1 MVSIKSII
9 SKQIFGS
16 SGKLSDKITSKA
28 ASAVDTTSAVEV
40 FPVDVSVVMPVYN
53 CEDFIEQAVRSI
65 ADHTDCRF
73 EIIAVNDES
82 PDGALDILRRLEAE
96 IPQLKVFDQ
105 TNIGGAPTLNR
116 GISYACGKYVAFLD
130 SDDWIPPHALDI
142 LFERAEYSQAEVT
155 GGAIERYLEGTYY
168 PVYDTSYIRASQV
181 IDVKDDFNP
190 SLLQDAFY
198 TGKLFLRSHLIKNN
212 IWFPPDLL
220 YADRPFVTKAFLT
233 AKKIALTPNITGYW
247 RKRLDGASITDGS
260 SNPINI
266 LDKAIGYTPLLKHKY
281 EHNDARFKEIIF
293 LEGVKRIFWNYPDAF
308 QASYAPVFA
317 RAICILLSA
326 YPDYKKASSLS
337 IKQQRILEQAV
348 SYRPEHMHSFLLSLE
363 DVIAQFNGEPVVV
376 LAKALRELPH
386 VGRKLAQPEPVP
398 VLRDFAAQEE
408 DLFVFESFFG
418 KSYGGNPRY
427 VFEELVRSGRKFR
440 AVWVHSPS
448 RKPFKFK
455 QFKNPSVTIIQVA
468 RGSAEYKSYL
478 NRAKYWINN
487 IRFSDDI
494 QKPEG
499 TIYLQTWHGTP
510 LKRLGL
516 DIEVE
521 GTEADARESFLN
533 EARNWDYLLAQNTY
547 SSDIFKRSFNISCPV
562 LDEGYPANDFLVD
575 PVRRGKVAAYVRKT
589 YDVPAGKKIITYA
602 PTWRESNRIGL
613 KWSFKNR
620 IQMDFFRLKERFSDE
635 YVVLTR
641 LHHLMANTLQLEGLD
656 GFTRD
661 ASKEPDANRLMAAT
675 DVLITDFSSIFFDYA
690 CSGKPMIFHMYDIE
704 NYKNNLR
711 GLYLDPYTDLPGP
724 VTTTENELIAA
735 LENIGNWQEEYGA
748 RFEKFRERFL
758 SSDDGGAA
766 KRVVDRVFS
775 VEQHKADFAHKMQF
789 QFEKPK
795 ARIFD
800 KKPANVSFDKDITL
814 LIPLVADRKDIAKDL
829 GLVLEEI
836 GDLVQILL
844 VKPVSTKL
852 SKKTMDWIETS
863 ACDLYCNTNDHA
875 DVPLLTEA
883 MSDVR
888 GEYVLVHSLDDEI
901 NCSALKL
908 LHERAKVATADVAVS
923 RLLNKDGAP
932 HSATSYITRATTI
945 VTASKHNDSVFRDTS
960 CAGKLFRTEFLTSTN
975 LQPISQEDN
984 NERNFVIKAFAHA
997 KCITVS
1003 PTTVVKLVKKDSQPS
1018 KIARLNQLRQ
1028 QTHTVSGILLDNRVA
1043 SRSVILALASQLAQ
1057 TLLEEIKLT
1066 DKPSDIKRLGTI
1078 ARVFLFS
1085 YPDYETLDGLA
1096 AEDVALLNFIRHH
1109 RLESLEGFLQYQK
1122 DLQNSPVSD
1131 NEEEVYPYQIAM
1143 GAHNDTS
1150 DLQAYRISDNAQ
1162 NAVVKQI
1169 ADNHFEHDEALEVIQ
1184 RFDRHFDTD
1193 TFMFMPQSQYIA
1205 QSELMATFQGLCDK
1219 LAPFTAILVKP
1230 ENMRDFEPP
1239 KHNGSSIVV
1248 ERGTTAYYFWLSRSK
1263 YLFTDMLVADVLKG
1277 WDTDADGK
1285 SRIVVQ
1291 TACQAM
1297 SKDYV
1302 RVGKSA
1308 LTTEAVKEESTLW
1321 TYVIADNEADEK
1333 LLKRQLAK
1341 SCEVI
1346 LSRHH
1351 LPILLAD
1358 KIVRRAASTEF
1369 MNKARIK
1376 SHQRMVGMVLRPQKL
1391 QTDIQPPLID
1401 FYYLADKLQYN
1412 FVFAVHDQG
1421 QNDWAPLLNE
1431 LRRFLTPDG
1440 AHNGLQTLMSGADI
1454 LVTNVTN
1461 LVASFQALGRPV
1473 ITLTE
1478 DFPVVFASS
1487 AQKKSYRKAG
1497 LVWDEVELA
1506 HALRTLD
1513 MLPAETSNETGTVAK
1528 IEIDKINELLVQ
1540 ALFSDRPR
1548 LQNRLQSND

>member
-1 MVSIKSII
+1 MATIKSMIA
-9 SKQIFGS
+9 KQIARS
-16 SGKLSDKITSKA
+16 SKKKPVETPA
-28 ASAVDTTSAVEV
+28 AQSPAAHTPDTAEV
-40 FPVDVSVVMPVYN
+40 FTVDVSVVMPVYN
-53 CEDFIEQAVRSI
+53 CEDYIEQAIRSI
-65 ADHTDCRF
+65 AEHTDCRF
-73 EIIAVNDES
+73 EIIAVNDQS
-82 PDGALDILRRLEAE
+82 PDGALEILRRLEKE
-96 IPQLKVFDQ
+96 FPQLKVFDQ

-116 GISYACGKYVAFLD
+116 GISYACGKYIAFLD
-130 SDDWIPPHALDI
+130 SDDWMEPHALDT
-142 LFERAEYSQAEVT
+142 LLGRAESSGAEVT
-155 GGAIERYLEGTYY
+155 VGVIKKYLDGKIFE
-168 PVYDTSYIRASQV
+168 VYDMGYIKAADV
-181 IDVKDDFNP
+181 IDTQNGFNP
-190 SLLQDAFY
+190 AILTDSFY
-198 TGKLFLRSHLIKNN
+198 TGKLFLRHHLTDNN
-212 IWFPPDLL
+212 IWFPPSLL
-220 YADRPFVTKAFLT
+220 YADRPFVTKALLT
-233 AKKIALTPNITGYW
+233 SKKIALTPNTTGYW
-247 RKRLDGASITDGS
+247 RKSIDGASITDGF
-260 SNPINI
+260 SNPRNL
-266 LDKAIGYTPLLKHKY
+266 LDKMLGFTSLLKTTY
-281 EHNDARFKEIIF
+281 GHNDVWIKEQLF
-293 LEGVKRIFWNYPDAF
+293 REALKRLFWNYTDALRP
-308 QASYAPVFA
+308 SYAPDFA
-317 RAICILLSA
+317 RALCMLLAA
-326 YPDYKKASSLS
+326 YPDYKKVSSLS
-337 IKQQRILEQAV
+337 IRQQRLFEQAV
-348 SYRPEHMHSFLLSLE
+348 SYRSEHMHSFVLNIE
-363 DVIAQFNGEPVVV
+363 DVIKRFEGEPVAL

-386 VGRKLAQPEPVP
+386 VGHKLARPEPVP
-398 VLRDFAAQEE
+398 VLREFTAQDE

-427 VFEELVRSGRKFR
+427 VFEELVRSGREFR

-448 RKPFKFK
+448 RKPFNFK
-455 QFKNPSVTIIQVA
+455 QLENTRVTIIQVA

-478 NRAKYWINN
+478 SKAKYWINN

-510 LKRLGL
+510 LKRLGR

-521 GTEADARESFLN
+521 GAEADARASFLK
-533 EARNWDYLLAQNTY
+533 EASNWDYLLAQNTY
-547 SSDIFKRSFNISCPV
+547 SSDIFKRAFDISCPV
-562 LDEGYPANDFLVD
+562 LDKGYPANDFLVD
-575 PVRRGKVAAYVRKT
+575 PEQCRKVAAHVRNT
-589 YDVPAGKKIITYA
+589 YDVPANKKVITYA
-602 PTWRESNRIGL
+602 PTWRETNRIGA
-613 KWSFKNR
+613 KWIFKNR
-620 IQMDFFRLKERFSDE
+620 VQIDFFRLKERFSDE

-641 LHHLMANTLQLEGLD
+641 LHHLIANTLQLEGLD
-656 GFTRD
+656 GFARD

-690 CSGKPMIFHMYDIE
+690 CMGKPMIFHMYDIE
-704 NYKNNLR
+704 NYKNSLR

-758 SSDDGGAA
+758 NWDDGSAA

-775 VEQHKADFAHKMQF
+775 IEQHKADFPHKIQF

-795 ARIFD
+795 TRIFD
-800 KKPANVSFDKDITL
+800 KKPTNANLDKDITL

-829 GLVLEEI
+829 DEVLEEI
-836 GDLVQILL
+836 GDKAQIIL
-844 VKPVSTKL
+844 VKPASVKL
-852 SKKTMDWIETS
+852 SKKTMDWVEKS

-875 DVPLLTEA
+875 EVPLLTEA
-883 MSDVR
+883 MPDVR

-908 LHERAKVATADVAVS
+908 LHERAKVATPDVAVS
-923 RLLNKDGAP
+923 RLLSKGGAP
-932 HSATSYITRATTI
+932 HSATSYIIKATTI
-945 VTASKHNDSVFRDTS
+945 VTASKHNDFVFRDTS
-960 CAGKLFRTEFLTSTN
+960 CAGKLFRTEFLISTG

-984 NERNFVIKAFAHA
+984 NECSFVIKALAHA

-1003 PTTVVKLVKKDSQPS
+1003 TTTVVKLAKKDSQPS

-1028 QTHTVSGILLDNRVA
+1028 QTHAVSGILLDNRVT
-1043 SRSVILALASQLAQ
+1043 SRSVILALASQLARD
-1057 TLLEEIKLT
+1057 LLEGIKLT
-1066 DKPSDIKRLGTI
+1066 DKPRDIKRLGTI

-1085 YPDYETLDGLA
+1085 YPDYEALDGLL

-1109 RLESLEGFLQYQK
+1109 RLEGLESFLQYQK
-1122 DLQNSPVSD
+1122 ELQNPPEPE
-1131 NEEEVYPYQIAM
+1131 NEEEVYPYQIVM

-1150 DLQAYRISDNAQ
+1150 DLQTYRVSDNAQ
-1162 NAVVKQI
+1162 NAVVKQV
-1169 ADNHFEHDEALEVIQ
+1169 ANNHFEHDEALEVIQ

-1205 QSELMATFQGLCDK
+1205 QSELMGAFQGLCDK
-1219 LAPFTAILVKP
+1219 LAPFTAIFVKP

-1239 KHNGSSIVV
+1239 KHDGSSIVV
-1248 ERGTTAYYFWLSRSK
+1248 ERGTTAFYFWLSRSK
-1263 YLFTDMLVADVLKG
+1263 YMFTDTLVADVLKG
-1277 WDTDADGK
+1277 WETDADGK

-1321 TYVIADNEADEK
+1321 TYVLADNEADEK
-1333 LLKRQLAK
+1333 LLKRQVAK

-1346 LSRHH
+1346 LWRNH

-1358 KIVRRAASTEF
+1358 RTVRQAASTEF
-1369 MNKARIK
+1369 MNKVSIK
-1376 SHQRMVGMVLRPQKL
+1376 SHQRMVGMVLRPQK
-1391 QTDIQPPLID
+1391 QEADVQPPLID

-1431 LRRFLTPDG
+1431 FRRFLTPDG

-1461 LVASFQALGRPV
+1461 LIASFQALGRPF

-1478 DFPVVFASS
+1478 DFPVAFASPT
-1487 AQKKSYRKAG
+1487 QKKSYRKAG

-1513 MLPAETSNETGTVAK
+1513 ISPAMTSNKTGIIAK
-1528 IEIDKINELLVQ
+1528 VEISKMNEQLVQ
-1540 ALFSDRPR
+1540 ALFGDRAR
-1548 LQNRLQSND
+1548 LQKRLQSDD